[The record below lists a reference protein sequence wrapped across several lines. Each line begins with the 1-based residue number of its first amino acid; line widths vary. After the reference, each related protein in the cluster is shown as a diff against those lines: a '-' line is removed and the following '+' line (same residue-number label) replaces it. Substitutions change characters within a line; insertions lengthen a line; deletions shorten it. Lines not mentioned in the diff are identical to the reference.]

1 MNQTKRKSREATY
14 DHVLKY
20 TGIFG
25 GVQVLKILINIVR
38 NKLTSVL
45 LGKVGMGLS
54 AVYSNIGEL
63 VNSSTNMGLSLSSVR
78 NISELYEKGDD
89 EVVSHYIRVVRTWSF
104 WTATLGA
111 LLCLA
116 LSPVLCYFF
125 FDGDNS
131 HIFDICLL
139 SLMVFSIPIEAGEC
153 SILKGIR
160 QLKCLSVVEVSAAI
174 CTLLCTVPLYYLLG
188 MRGIVL
194 ALVLSTWSIAGCHL
208 FFTTKFFPWRIKPFS
223 KQVFKEGL
231 GLAKL
236 GIPYMLAAI
245 FTTLA
250 TSFVFGVLEDDGE
263 IGLFKAGYNL
273 IFTYA
278 GMVFV
283 AVEADYFPR
292 LSAINNDRVKT
303 NAVINQ
309 QIDVCV
315 LLMTPLVILLSLFM
329 PHIIRMLYTNDFIP
343 IAPMAVCAIFHLFFK
358 AITLPIA
365 YLPLAKGNSM
375 LFLVMEFLYDAAY
388 VALIYFGYHWGV
400 EYIHYSFD
408 TIPSGGLVG
417 TGIGL
422 GLAGLFDLLIIF
434 FVYSWHY
441 KFRFSRRTLKL
452 IGLEFVCVCATVPFC
467 LVGGMKV
474 LKYSLGLSA
483 LALSLYL
490 AWRLLSKNSDF
501 LKKLLSKFRHSSN
514 CDCCK

>member
-1 MNQTKRKSREATY
+1 MNKTKRKSNESTY

-25 GVQVLKILINIVR
+25 GVQVLKILINIIR
-38 NKLTSVL
+38 NKLASLL

-63 VNSSTNMGLSLSSVR
+63 VNSSTNLGLSLSSVR
-78 NISELYEKGDD
+78 NISDMYEHNNDEEL
-89 EVVSHYIRVVRTWSF
+89 SHYITVVRTWSF
-104 WTATLGA
+104 WTALLGA

-116 LSPVLCYFF
+116 CSPLLCRFF
-125 FDGDNS
+125 FDGDTS
-131 HIFDICLL
+131 HILDICLL

-160 QLKCLSVVEVSAAI
+160 QLKCLSVVEVSAAV
-174 CTLLCTVPLYYLLG
+174 CTLLCTIPLYYLMG

-208 FFTTKFFPWRIKPFS
+208 FFTTKFYPWRIKPFS
-223 KQVFKEGL
+223 KQVFKEGI

-236 GIPYMLAAI
+236 GIPYMVAAI
-245 FTTLA
+245 FTTLS

-273 IFTYA
+273 MFTYA

-292 LSAINNDRVKT
+292 LSAINNDKVKM

-315 LLMTPLVILLSLFM
+315 LLMTPLIIIMTLFM
-329 PHIIRMLYTNDFIP
+329 PHIIRMLYTNEFIP

-375 LFLVMEFLYDAAY
+375 LFLLMEFLYDAAY
-388 VALIYFGYHWGV
+388 VALIYFGYHLGNDYLHF
-400 EYIHYSFD
+400 EFD
-408 TIPSGGLVG
+408 GISSGALVG

-422 GLAGLFDLLIIF
+422 GLAGLFDFIIVF
-434 FVYSWHY
+434 FVYTWRY
-441 KFRFSRRTLKL
+441 KFRFSARTLRL
-452 IGLEFVCVCATVPFC
+452 ISLEFICVCATVPFC

-474 LKYSLGLSA
+474 LKYSFGLVA
-483 LALSLYL
+483 LALSIYL
-490 AWRLLSKNSDF
+490 AWRLLSRNSDF
-501 LKKLLSKFRHSSN
+501 LAKALRKFKHSDG